1 MATYTAITDAEIDQD
16 SPITQTLM
24 TKYRD
29 NLTAVIEG
37 DPSAP
42 SILDNIANKTTAGGV
57 GSYALLGLA
66 TKNVTVLYGATRA
79 GSDLHPMGFATSDD
93 NTFNDNSV
101 TIAPFYGRQSSA
113 RSGTW
118 RCMGVARSA
127 GSESASASLWL
138 RIS

>member
-1 MATYTAITDAEIDQD
+1 MTTYTAITDAEIDQD

-29 NLTAVIEG
+29 NLIAVLEG

-42 SILDNIANKTTAGGV
+42 SILDNIANTTIAGGV

-66 TKNVTVLYGATRA
+66 TKNVTVLYGETRA
-79 GSDLHPMGFATSDD
+79 GSDLHPMGFATSSDE
-93 NTFNDNSV
+93 TFNANTVTAASFYARQASV
-101 TIAPFYGRQSSA
+101 

-127 GSESASASLWL
+127 GSTSASASLWL